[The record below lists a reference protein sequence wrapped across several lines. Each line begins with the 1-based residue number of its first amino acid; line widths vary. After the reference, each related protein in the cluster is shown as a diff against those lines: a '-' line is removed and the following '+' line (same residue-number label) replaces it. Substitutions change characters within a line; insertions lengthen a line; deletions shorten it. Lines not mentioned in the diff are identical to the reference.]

1 MPTFAFTA
9 KTADGKTVSNTLEAD
24 SPLTVRQRLSD
35 QGMTATKIQPAKAKK
50 ATAVTTGPNMKAD
63 PLDRFQRVKLSDLS
77 LFCRQFSTLID
88 AGVSL
93 VRCLDVLT
101 EQSQSSKLRRIIAD
115 LRYEV
120 ESGNSL
126 SKAMAKYP
134 TTFSN
139 LFIGLIRAGE
149 VGGVLEESLQRLSSF
164 LEKDVELRRKV
175 KAALT
180 YPIIV
185 SLAAIGIVLFLTM
198 RIVPEFAKMFK
209 DLGLKSL
216 PPMTEALMTFSDF
229 MVHKFYIVALGV
241 FLFWVAFKMFTRTKF
256 GRRAWDR
263 FKLKIP
269 VFGKLTHKVALAR
282 FSRTLA
288 TLLSSGVPI
297 LQALETVAGTVG
309 NEVISDAIL
318 DARARV
324 REGDVISE
332 PLRKSK
338 MFPPMVVQMIAIGQ
352 ESGALDTMLA
362 KIADY
367 YDQEVDAAIASL
379 TAAIEPMLII
389 FLGFTV
395 GFIVIAMFMPL
406 VALVQGLSGGD
417 SDDATAKS
425 E

>member
-1 MPTFAFTA
+1 MPTFAYVA
-9 KTADGKTVSNTLEAD
+9 KTPDGKSLSGTSDAE
-24 SPLTVRQRLSD
+24 SPSMLRQRLAD
-35 QGMTATKIQPAKAKK
+35 QGLTVQSIKEQKKK
-50 ATAVTTGPNMKAD
+50 AVKAAQVGPGAKM
-63 PLDRFQRVKLSDLS
+63 PWFDRIQKVKLTDLS
-77 LFCRQFSTLID
+77 IFCRQFSTMID

-93 VRCLDVLT
+93 VRSLDVLA
-101 EQSQSSKLRRIIAD
+101 EQSQSPKLRRIIAD

-126 SKAMAKYP
+126 SKAMSKYP
-134 TTFSN
+134 SVFSN
-139 LFIGLIRAGE
+139 LFVGLIRAGE
-149 VGGVLEESLQRLSSF
+149 VGGVLEEALQRLSTF

-180 YPIIV
+180 YPALV
-185 SLAAIGIVLFLTM
+185 SAVALGIVMFLTM
-198 RIVPEFAKMFK
+198 KIVPEFAKMFK
-209 DLGLKSL
+209 DLGLKEL
-216 PPMTEALMTFSDF
+216 PQMTQMLMDFSDF
-229 MVHKFYIVALGV
+229 MVHKFYIVAIGV
-241 FLFWVAFKMFTRTKF
+241 IIFYIAFRMFVRTKF

-263 FKLKIP
+263 FKLKVP
-269 VFGKLTHKVALAR
+269 VFGKLNHKVALAR

-297 LQALETVAGTVG
+297 LSAMETVAGSVA
-309 NEVISDAIL
+309 NEIISDAIL

-362 KIADY
+362 KIADF
-367 YDQEVDAAIASL
+367 YDGEVDAAIASL
-379 TAAIEPMLII
+379 TAAIEPILIV

-395 GFIVIAMFMPL
+395 GFIVIAMFLPL
-406 VALVQGLSGGD
+406 VGLINGLSGGD
-417 SDDATAKS
+417 SDS
-425 E
+425 PGGGE